1 MSVFTSLTLDEVT
14 KLLLAAHQ
22 RAQLARTELATK
34 VEGSSTHQT
43 AAKEGQPHDTTKDE
57 ESPQEPSNH
66 PAKKLNPDR
75 YRKRKEFSSR
85 QNFHENCRRYYEE
98 ITHEPQVAPKEKVM
112 VVKFDEDKVN
122 APSEPSAQPPNE
134 TTKEPEIASL
144 KVQVARVKGETKEE
158 EKDEAH
164 CEPSPPPPSKD
175 VPPKS
180 RHIHPASKSRPNNGA
195 PKRRPR
201 PPHKKPPPWSSY
213 GNKEGEN
220 IWRYIKGEICTS
232 KGEDATSSTVSIDLV
247 KGVPEIFALPYNY
260 SSWYRELSYVTA

>member
-66 PAKKLNPDR
+66 PAKKLNPER
-75 YRKRKEFSSR
+75 YQKRKEFSSR

-122 APSEPSAQPPNE
+122 APSEPFAQPPNE
-134 TTKEPEIASL
+134 TTKEPEITSR
-144 KVQVARVKGETKEE
+144 KVQVASVKGETNEE
-158 EKDEAH
+158 EQDEATKK
-164 CEPSPPPPSKD
+164 PSPPPPRTD

-180 RHIHPASKSRPNNGA
+180 RHIHPASMSRPRLPPMKLPPTRK
-195 PKRRPR
+195 PKKRHLRR
-201 PPHKKPPPWSSY
+201 S
-213 GNKEGEN
+213 
-220 IWRYIKGEICTS
+220 
-232 KGEDATSSTVSIDLV
+232 
-247 KGVPEIFALPYNY
+247 
-260 SSWYRELSYVTA
+260 